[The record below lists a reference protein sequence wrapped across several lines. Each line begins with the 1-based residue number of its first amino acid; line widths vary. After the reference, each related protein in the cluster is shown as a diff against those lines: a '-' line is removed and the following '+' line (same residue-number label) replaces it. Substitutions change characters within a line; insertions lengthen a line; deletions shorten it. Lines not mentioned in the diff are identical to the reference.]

1 MTLGKRLRVERLK
14 RQWTLEDM
22 KNKLGLKGHST
33 YSNYEYDKR
42 EPDNET
48 LVKLANLFD
57 VSLDYLLGKKED
69 NNPSTFEIAQSFYE
83 SLTDEKK
90 KEFELMLKTLM
101 NGMSK

>member
-1 MTLGKRLRVERLK
+1 MTLGKRLRAERLK

-57 VSLDYLLGKKED
+57 VSLDYLLGKTD
-69 NNPSTFEIAQSFYE
+69 DSTPSTFDVAKSFYE
-83 SLTDEKK
+83 SLSGEKK

-101 NGMSK
+101 NGMSR